1 MNELIDQLIDI
12 LNVEESTDSEKID
25 QIYDLLQKFA
35 DAGTAGADEVS
46 DEAAA
51 DMTDEEVLKAVEG

>member
-35 DAGTAGADEVS
+35 EKDTADEDEEVS
-46 DEAAA
+46 A

>member
-25 QIYDLLQKFA
+25 QIYDLLQKYA
-35 DAGTAGADEVS
+35 DDATDEEVADTS
-46 DEAAA
+46 

>member
-25 QIYDLLQKFA
+25 QIYDLLQKYA
-35 DAGTAGADEVS
+35 DDAADEEVADTS
-46 DEAAA
+46 

>member
-12 LNVEESTDSEKID
+12 LNVEETTDSEKID
-25 QIYDLLQKFA
+25 QIYDLLQKLA
-35 DAGTAGADEVS
+35 TDSEEAEAE
-46 DEAAA
+46 EAAD

>member
-25 QIYDLLQKFA
+25 QIYELLQTFA
-35 DAGTAGADEVS
+35 AKEDEEAVKSDAD
-46 DEAAA
+46 A